1 MIIKGGS
8 RSGPKWLGRHLTRV
22 DTNERVHVMELQ
34 SPHADLT
41 EAFRD
46 WQVITEGTRGFKG
59 LYHANIDPAMDYAM
73 THDQWWRCVE
83 VLERELGLE
92 GQPRA
97 IVLHEKHGREHLHV
111 VWSRAD
117 TATMTLRSDSHNY
130 LAHERAS
137 FVLEQEFGHE
147 MVPGK
152 HAKRDRDRQSDMPRA
167 EVSHDE
173 WQQAE
178 RSGVDHRARKAQ
190 ITQLFEASDSGPA
203 FKAALEDAGYVLV
216 RGDKRGFVLLDTDGR
231 AHSLS
236 RQLPDVKAADLR
248 AFMVEIDLESL
259 PSVKEARTA
268 IREKDRKAEAGPES
282 TSKPEPEPLDRLASE
297 RRENVLARQTD
308 DLGKLDSRHDVEL
321 SALQSRQ
328 LREAEQERDALA
340 KQLAQRAF
348 GAKPTDPE
356 GFDKLW
362 REVREAIMPGEKQ
375 ARLAT
380 EQAERSEIEA
390 TRQREVQAMIDRLE
404 VKHRAEI
411 ASLVD
416 DQAAE
421 RADMLR
427 LHEEELARLS
437 NEAERLRAIEAE
449 YEARKREIE
458 ARNRD
463 GPDPYDRAR

>member
-8 RSGPKWLGRHLTRV
+8 RSGPKWLGRHLTRL

-46 WQVITEGTRGFKG
+46 WQVIAEGTRGFKG

-73 THDQWWRCVE
+73 TPDQWWRCVE
-83 VLERELGLE
+83 VLESELGLE

-97 IVLHEKHGREHLHV
+97 VVLHEKHGRSHLHV

-117 TATMTLRSDSHNY
+117 IDTMTLRSDSHNY
-130 LAHERAS
+130 QAHERAS
-137 FVLEQEFGHE
+137 LALEQEFGHE
-147 MVPGK
+147 IVPGK
-152 HAKRDRDRQSDMPRA
+152 HAKRDRDRQQEMPDA
-167 EVSHDE
+167 AISHAE

-178 RSGVDHRARKAQ
+178 RGGSDPRARKAQ
-190 ITQLFEASDSGPA
+190 VTQLFEASDSGPA
-203 FKAALEDAGYVLV
+203 FKAALEDAGYILAQGERRDFVLV
-216 RGDKRGFVLLDTDGR
+216 DAAGV
-231 AHSLS
+231 HSLA
-236 RQLPDVKAADLR
+236 RQIKNVRAADLR
-248 AFMVEIDLESL
+248 DFMQGITREDLPTVEA
-259 PSVKEARTA
+259 ARQMQA
-268 IREKDRKAEAGPES
+268 DRAAN
-282 TSKPEPEPLDRLASE
+282 EPELREPDSAARAASE
-297 RRENVLARQTD
+297 RRANVIARQAD
-308 DLGKLDSRHDVEL
+308 DLGKLDSRHDGQL

-328 LREAEQERDALA
+328 QQEVEQERDALA

-348 GAKPTDPE
+348 GGKPTDPE
-356 GFDKLW
+356 GFEKLW
-362 REVREAIMPGEKQ
+362 REVREAIMPGEKE
-375 ARLAT
+375 ARLA
-380 EQAERSEIEA
+380 AERVDRSELEA

-416 DQAAE
+416 EQAAE

-427 LHEEELARLS
+427 LQEEELARLS
-437 NEAERLRAIEAE
+437 DDAERLRTIEAE